1 MANDS
6 YENTICDPV
15 LWAGWRG
22 GAVGAVADNVNE
34 NDAVNC
40 GPRGGATG
48 KLTSDVIRGPDKAE
62 FTEEHPDVKNE
73 CGERAPWPQRP
84 GQT

>member
-1 MANDS
+1 MNEAKKPPPKLRIIWL
-6 YENTICDPV
+6 TIRTKIPYATLSC
-15 LWAGWRG
+15 GRWRG

-48 KLTSDVIRGPDKAE
+48 KLTSDVIRRGPDKAE
-62 FTEEHPDVKNE
+62 FTEEHPD
-73 CGERAPWPQRP
+73 
-84 GQT
+84 